1 MVKIEM
7 SVTPRLRVVAT
18 QPPELV
24 VYDEPDTCSY
34 LRDRTWRLPLRLPV
48 RPLTREE
55 FGTRLAAGDR
65 RQGRLLYRTACPS
78 CNACEPLRL
87 DVARFR
93 PTKTQRRV
101 LRRGDETIQ
110 VLLGPPTVDAS
121 RVALFNAHKH
131 GRDLAN
137 DEPHT
142 DAEAFRSFLGDTC
155 CETFEMRYM
164 KDDALLGVAVVD
176 RAEDALSAVYFYWDP
191 ALSSSS
197 PGTYS
202 ILKQVELCQRLGLRY
217 LYLGLFIGACEAM
230 SYKARFLPHERLIDG
245 SWREFSAPE
254 E

>member
-1 MVKIEM
+1 M

-24 VYDEPDTCSY
+24 VYDEPGTCSY
-34 LRDRTWRLPLRLPV
+34 LGEETWRLPLRLPV

-55 FGTRLAAGDR
+55 FGARLAAGDR

-78 CNACEPLRL
+78 CNACEPIRI
-87 DVARFR
+87 DVTRFR
-93 PTKTQRRV
+93 STKTQRRV
-101 LRRGDETIQ
+101 LRRGDEAVR

-121 RVALFNAHKH
+121 RVALYNTHKN

-137 DEPHT
+137 GEQHT
-142 DAEAFRSFLGDTC
+142 SAEAFRSFLGDTC
-155 CETFEMRYM
+155 CETFEMRYL
-164 KDDALLGVAVVD
+164 KDGELVGVAVVD
-176 RAEDALSAVYFYWDP
+176 RADDALSAVYFYWDP
-191 ALSSSS
+191 VFGSLS

-202 ILKQVELCQRLGLRY
+202 ILKQVALCQQLGLRY

-245 SWREFSAPE
+245 SWREFEASAD
-254 E
+254 